1 MQGWGSPI
9 FVPIID
15 AVVAKRMTT
24 LRACLDRSRP
34 QSSFSVGT
42 TATKGRAYVRRARK
56 AAPGRVGRCSTPR
69 SRLPALPPPALWPYM
84 RRCGGG
90 LRRPLPT
97 PAARLPSLP
106 QPPSGSHPSLSWLLQ
121 PAPRCRPLVGRDS
134 RLCLGHPAVAAVGH
148 KTKTCRMAETRESS
162 QAGPALL
169 LEVRMRPLI
178 MSRRCAASNRACT
191 GS

>member
-1 MQGWGSPI
+1 
-9 FVPIID
+9 
-15 AVVAKRMTT
+15 MTT
-24 LRACLDRSRP
+24 RCACLDRSRP
-34 QSSFSVGT
+34 QSSFSVG
-42 TATKGRAYVRRARK
+42 AMAPKGRAYVRRKRK

-69 SRLPALPPPALWPYM
+69 SRLPALPPPAL
-84 RRCGGG
+84 CGRTCVDAGR
-90 LRRPLPT
+90 LAAPLPT
-97 PAARLPSLP
+97 PAAQLPSLP
-106 QPPSGSHPSLSWLLQ
+106 QPPSGSSPSLSWLLQ

-169 LEVRMRPLI
+169 RDVRMRPLI
-178 MSRRCAASNRACT
+178 MSRRCAASTRACT